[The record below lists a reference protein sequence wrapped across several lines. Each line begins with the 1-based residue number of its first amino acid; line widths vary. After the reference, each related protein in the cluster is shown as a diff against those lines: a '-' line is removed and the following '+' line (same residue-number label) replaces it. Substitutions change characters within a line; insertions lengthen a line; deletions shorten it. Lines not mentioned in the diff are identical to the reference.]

1 MLWVN
6 IALVTFLF
14 MSLLPPYS
22 LCTLQMKVY
31 RQENVFDEINP
42 GEYVISDQDPT
53 AHDKC
58 LCVLAPDRIA
68 QCHNVSP
75 SLWIMMTTRWKVILS
90 WRSGQA
96 SGTSLRMPVRGL
108 NVTGKLSSD
117 KELCRQHFTR
127 VPRCENYIHG
137 ALKVLEIAINTGR
150 MGSECCKET
159 LSKIHRV
166 LHPSSWCSLDD
177 NLSS

>member
-1 MLWVN
+1 MTIPGDRGHVYIVISDVIIVMLWVN

-75 SLWIMMTTRWKVILS
+75 SL
-90 WRSGQA
+90 
-96 SGTSLRMPVRGL
+96 
-108 NVTGKLSSD
+108 
-117 KELCRQHFTR
+117 
-127 VPRCENYIHG
+127 
-137 ALKVLEIAINTGR
+137 
-150 MGSECCKET
+150 
-159 LSKIHRV
+159 
-166 LHPSSWCSLDD
+166 
-177 NLSS
+177 